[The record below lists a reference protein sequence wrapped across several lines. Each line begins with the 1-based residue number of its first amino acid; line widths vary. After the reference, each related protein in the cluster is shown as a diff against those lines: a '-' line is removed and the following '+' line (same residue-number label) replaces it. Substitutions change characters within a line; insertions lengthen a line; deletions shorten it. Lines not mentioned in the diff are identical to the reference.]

1 MPVPE
6 SEVNPFARSNGSQ
19 LHYSGTLS
27 PVSTPC
33 SFMFFHVEICCIN
46 ISKQSICKKKLKG
59 FHLTLWL
66 HNNEQQK
73 LIQVEDQQVTVL
85 AVFICLFVFVCI
97 FILSCICICRLY
109 FKFLAVFVFVDICIC
124 ICRLYFKF
132 LVVFVFVD
140 KGKVEAAGKFQ
151 GSSEWVGWPPL
162 LTDTPPLHSYSPSH
176 HPQHPSPP
184 SIHFLLFSWF
194 YQPLPHFTKS
204 NSSHFLLIPIS
215 PSSSFPSFYHHLP
228 RSSLPSSLTP
238 SSPFSFSFP
247 PSFSSIKTQYFL
259 QNQLYVCLQNLTS
272 LMTALVRLT

>member
-1 MPVPE
+1 MLYQHLKSTE
-6 SEVNPFARSNGSQ
+6 RSAWKSVKKVERISS
-19 LHYSGTLS
+19 YF
-27 PVSTPC
+27 VTPQQWATKIDSSWRSASDC
-33 SFMFFHVEICCIN
+33 VGCFYMFVRIC
-46 ISKQSICKKKLKG
+46 
-59 FHLTLWL
+59 
-66 HNNEQQK
+66 
-73 LIQVEDQQVTVL
+73 D
-85 AVFICLFVFVCI
+85 CI

-194 YQPLPHFTKS
+194 YQPLPHFSKS
-204 NSSHFLLIPIS
+204 NSSHFLLILFPLILP
-215 PSSSFPSFYHHLP
+215 PSSSFF
-228 RSSLPSSLTP
+228 SSLQFNTIFLIFSL
-238 SSPFSFSFP
+238 
-247 PSFSSIKTQYFL
+247 SSIKTQYFL

-272 LMTALVRLT
+272 LMTTLVRMTI

>member
-1 MPVPE
+1 ME
-6 SEVNPFARSNGSQ
+6 
-19 LHYSGTLS
+19 
-27 PVSTPC
+27 
-33 SFMFFHVEICCIN
+33 
-46 ISKQSICKKKLKG
+46 ICKKIERISSLLCDSTTMSNKNWFKLKISK
-59 FHLTLWL
+59 WL
-66 HNNEQQK
+66 
-73 LIQVEDQQVTVL
+73 
-85 AVFICLFVFVCI
+85 CWLFLCI
-97 FILSCICICRLY
+97 LILSRICICRLY

-194 YQPLPHFTKS
+194 YQPLPHFSKS
-204 NSSHFLLIPIS
+204 NSSHFLLILFPLILP
-215 PSSSFPSFYHHLP
+215 PSSSFF
-228 RSSLPSSLTP
+228 SSLQFNTIFLI
-238 SSPFSFSFP
+238 FSV
-247 PSFSSIKTQYFL
+247 SSIKTQYFL

-272 LMTALVRLT
+272 LMTTLVRMTI